1 MVLIMKRHMLLAV
14 AAPVMVAGLS
24 MGLGQGQP
32 PQPKPGE
39 VHRPLTPPAKP
50 GSQAGAEVHHVPVLV
65 VAQGMFSGPSP
76 IETHDFA
83 ELKSLGVKTI
93 ISVDGARP
101 EIELARAEG
110 MRYVHI
116 PVGYDGVTREQTLAI
131 ARAIRDL
138 PGPVYVHCHHGK
150 HRGPTAAATAAIA
163 LGRMNTDQALA
174 FMEVAQ
180 TAPSY
185 KGLWRCAREANVAE
199 LQELENAPAEF
210 PEVAPVGDMVTA
222 MVEIDERMEHL
233 KEIEKAGWGVPK
245 EHPDLV
251 PVAEAARLADIYR
264 ALSELEATKTRHEDL
279 PKLMMRAAIEAA
291 ALESM
296 LAKPTVDSARASS
309 IFESLTQDCKSC
321 HKAHRD

>member
-1 MVLIMKRHMLLAV
+1 MVMIMKRRALLAV

-24 MGLGQGQP
+24 MGLGRGQP

-39 VHRPLTPPAKP
+39 VHRPLTPPARP
-50 GSQAGAEVHHVPVLV
+50 GAQAGAEVHHVPVLV
-65 VAQGMFSGPSP
+65 VGEGMFSGPSP
-76 IETHDFA
+76 VETHDFA
-83 ELKSLGVKTI
+83 ELKSLGVRTI

-101 EIELARAEG
+101 EIELAKAEG

-163 LGRMNTDQALA
+163 LGRINTEQALA

-185 KGLWRCAREANVAE
+185 KGLWQCAREATVAE
-199 LQELENAPAEF
+199 LQELESAPAEF
-210 PEVAPVGDMVTA
+210 PEVAPVGDIVTA
-222 MVEIDERMEHL
+222 MVEVDERTEHL
-233 KEIEKAGWGVPK
+233 KEIEKAGWSAPK

-251 PVAEAARLADIYR
+251 PVAEAARLVDIYR
-264 ALSELEATKTRHEDL
+264 ALAELEATKTRHADL
-279 PKLMMRAAIEAA
+279 PKLMMKASVEAA
-291 ALESM
+291 ALESL
-296 LAKPTVDSARASS
+296 LATPTVDTARASLA
-309 IFESLTQDCKSC
+309 FKSLTQDCKDC